1 MVGVLVIY
9 AQRVAAALL
18 LAAALAA
25 CQAPP
30 SVDRLKADLE
40 AILADAPP
48 GLLSVQDVAMDRVE
62 RSGSQ
67 RTVNF
72 ITHLRVNRDHAF
84 SAWDQFNA
92 PTLARMLGANA
103 AEVHG
108 INPRLNG
115 IGDTLT
121 VPGRAVY
128 DPAPKNE
135 GWVLTRLGPPRPTDL
150 KRLRIRDQAWDVV
163 QMLLTVPETWRT
175 VRENLAWAISRSR
188 GQLARLRGGYALAG
202 GPVGS
207 DGWSIIEALRRND
220 EARRPVVN
228 LAMPDDAGLLSMLR
242 DGAATAAILDSDRI
256 ATAEI
261 ANLRAVAA
269 LYPKPVHVLVP
280 ANSTVASI
288 ADLRGKRI
296 GHSNVPNRAG
306 EDVLRAHRLPATT
319 LAALVPMNLTE
330 ALDALGSN
338 RLDALVVSARAPDER
353 IAGAI
358 GAHSFRLLSLDSD
371 AIALLT
377 TGEDRYAAVK
387 IPGRIYAGQPN
398 PVTTIAVIATLIA
411 PQTVPPDEIAALVK
425 SLFGPV
431 DYLGYGSVAG
441 AFIST
446 ATAQHG
452 LNLPLHSGADAY
464 FHTLAGVH

>member
-1 MVGVLVIY
+1 MVGALVIY
-9 AQRVAAALL
+9 AQRAAALL
-18 LAAALAA
+18 LLAMALAA

-30 SVDRLKADLE
+30 SEDRLKADLE

-48 GLLSVQDVAMDRVE
+48 GLLAVQDVTLDSVE
-62 RSGSQ
+62 RVGSQ
-67 RTVNF
+67 RAVSF
-72 ITHLRVNRDHAF
+72 VTHLRINRDHAF
-84 SAWDQFNA
+84 NAWDQFNA

-103 AEVHG
+103 AEVRG
-108 INPRLNG
+108 INARLNS
-115 IGDTLT
+115 IGDILT

-128 DPAPKNE
+128 EPAQKGE

-150 KRLRIRDQAWDVV
+150 KRQRIREQAWDVA
-163 QMLLTVPETWRT
+163 QMLLRAPETWRT
-175 VRENLAWAISRSR
+175 VQDNLALAISRSR

-220 EARRPVVN
+220 EPRRPVVN
-228 LAMPDDAGLLSMLR
+228 LATTDDAGLLSMLR

-296 GHSNVPNRAG
+296 GLSNVPSRAG
-306 EDVLRAHRLPATT
+306 ENVLRAHRVSAAT
-319 LAALVPMNLTE
+319 LAALVPLSLSE
-330 ALDALGSN
+330 ALDGLGAD
-338 RLDALVVSARAPDER
+338 RLDALVVATRAPDDR
-353 IAGAI
+353 IAAAI
-358 GAHSFRLLSLDSD
+358 GANSFRLLSLDSD

-377 TGEDRYAAVK
+377 TGEDRYVAVK
-387 IPGRIYAGQPN
+387 IPGRIYAGQLN

-411 PQTVPPDEIAALVK
+411 PQTVPPDEISSLAK

-431 DYLGYGSVAG
+431 DYLGTGSVAG
-441 AFIST
+441 ALIST
-446 ATAQHG
+446 ATAQQG

-464 FHTLAGVH
+464 FHTLAGAR